1 MSDTNDAAVV
11 DNEAKSR
18 LEINTD
24 GVLAELV
31 YHKNGKRLMLVHT
44 EVPDALGGHG
54 LGGKLV
60 LAAVDKAVAN
70 GMTVVP
76 LCPYARSWLERHP
89 DAAAKVTIDWTT
101 P

>member
-1 MSDTNDAAVV
+1 MSDINDAAVV

-24 GVLAELV
+24 GPLAELV
-31 YHKNGKRLMLVHT
+31 YHTNGKRLMLVHT

-60 LAAVDKAVAN
+60 LAAVDKAAAS

-89 DAAAKVTIDWTT
+89 DVAAKVAIDWTT